1 MAARAERPPIQPLA
15 AEELRR
21 AALAR
26 SQKRGKRVAM
36 RRLAWRWTVWGL
48 GRAWE
53 KAWPVWIALGV
64 ALVWFFWPSQEE
76 PVLRKPDSAAV
87 RAAAASV
94 LGKAPVEEPAA
105 KPAPVP
111 SVAEAPSA
119 PAAVVAPAPAPT
131 PAPMAS
137 APAASPLD
145 FPPGPPLILRLDD
158 RVETPRPRPT
168 RAKSKPPQPA
178 EFSVDNRRD
187 SSE

>member
-1 MAARAERPPIQPLA
+1 MAARAERPPTQPLA

-53 KAWPVWIALGV
+53 KAWPVWLALAAV
-64 ALVWFFWPSQEE
+64 LIWFFWPSQDKPE
-76 PVLRKPDSAAV
+76 LSKPDSASV

-94 LGKAPVEEPAA
+94 LGKDPVEVPIA
-105 KPAPVP
+105 KPAPPPADSPVVE
-111 SVAEAPSA
+111 VAP
-119 PAAVVAPAPAPT
+119 PAPASAASP
-131 PAPMAS
+131 PAANLPV
-137 APAASPLD
+137 ASPLD

-158 RVETPRPRPT
+158 RVETSRPRPT

-178 EFSVDNRRD
+178 DISVDNRRD
-187 SSE
+187 SRE

>member
-15 AEELRR
+15 ADELRR

-26 SQKRGKRVAM
+26 STKRGKRVAM

-53 KAWPVWIALGV
+53 RAWPVWIALGV
-64 ALVWFFWPSQEE
+64 VLLWFFWPSQEKPE
-76 PVLRKPDSAAV
+76 LRKPDSASV

-94 LGKAPVEEPAA
+94 LGKAPVEEPAP
-105 KPAPVP
+105 KPAPP
-111 SVAEAPSA
+111 APTTAEAPQA
-119 PAAVVAPAPAPT
+119 PAVVAAPAPT
-131 PAPMAS
+131 PAAS
-137 APAASPLD
+137 APTASPLD

-168 RAKSKPPQPA
+168 RAKSKPPEPA
-178 EFSVDNRRD
+178 DISVDNRRD
-187 SSE
+187 SRE

>member
-1 MAARAERPPIQPLA
+1 MAARAERTPIQPLA
-15 AEELRR
+15 ADELRR

-26 SQKRGKRVAM
+26 STKRGKRVAM
-36 RRLAWRWTVWGL
+36 RRLAWRWTVWGV

-64 ALVWFFWPSQEE
+64 ALLWFFWPSQEKPE
-76 PVLRKPDSAAV
+76 LRKPDSASV

-94 LGKAPVEEPAA
+94 LGKAPVEAPAA
-105 KPAPVP
+105 KPAPTP

-119 PAAVVAPAPAPT
+119 PAAAVVAPAPAP
-131 PAPMAS
+131 MAS
-137 APAASPLD
+137 PPAASPLD

-178 EFSVDNRRD
+178 ELSVDNRRD
-187 SSE
+187 SRE

>member
-76 PVLRKPDSAAV
+76 PELRKPDSASV

-94 LGKAPVEEPAA
+94 LGKAPVEEPAP
-105 KPAPVP
+105 KPAAVPVPATPEAPQAPAVVVAPVP
-111 SVAEAPSA
+111 PSA
-119 PAAVVAPAPAPT
+119 
-131 PAPMAS
+131 AS

-158 RVETPRPRPT
+158 RVETSRPRPT